1 MPDSLPARWSHPG
14 LILVATDLSDLDRLL
29 PHALAQAAETS
40 AHLIVLHVI
49 AAHAALQLDAAGTP
63 VYDAGEAI
71 RTTELLLKPWCQ
83 AAAEQNLACTAMVRE
98 GDPAEQIALAALQ
111 FNADRILIG
120 TRNPTK
126 KRKLELGSVAEQVLR
141 SVNIPVITVGPEA
154 HLQEAAPDR
163 PPVVLHATTLRE
175 TSRPSA
181 ALACRIA
188 TQRGANLLLL
198 HVAPEVDEMRR
209 RGQRVGMSSEA
220 MQQLD
225 RLRAETS
232 AAGCGCLQ
240 IEPRVV
246 HGNRLIEI
254 LATAAECQA
263 SLIVLGIAGERAFD
277 HLTRDHAILQ
287 VLAHARCPVMTL
299 RSSCAVTQEE
309 PEPAAAAGRG

>member
-1 MPDSLPARWSHPG
+1 MQDSFPAQWSDPDV
-14 LILVATDLSDLDRLL
+14 ILVATDLGDLDRLM
-29 PHALAQAAETS
+29 PHALAQAATS
-40 AHLIVLHVI
+40 HAHLLLLHVI
-49 AAHAALQLDAAGTP
+49 SADVAVQLDAGGTP
-63 VYDAGEAI
+63 IYDAGEAI
-71 RTTELLLKPWCQ
+71 QATKLALKPWCE
-83 AAAEQNLACTAMVRE
+83 AAAAQHIACAAMVRE
-98 GDPAEQIALAALQ
+98 GEPAEQIALAARQ
-111 FNADRILIG
+111 FGADRILIG
-120 TRNPTK
+120 TRSPSK

-154 HLQEAAPDR
+154 HLQDVADDR

-188 TQRGANLLLL
+188 AHHGANLVLL
-198 HVAPEVDEMRR
+198 HVAPHVEEMRR
-209 RGQRVGMSSEA
+209 RGERVGIDSEA

-225 RLRAETS
+225 RLRQETS
-232 AAGCGCLQ
+232 GCGCLQ

-277 HLTRDHAILQ
+277 SLTRDHAILQ

-299 RSSCAVTQEE
+299 RSPCAVTAEV